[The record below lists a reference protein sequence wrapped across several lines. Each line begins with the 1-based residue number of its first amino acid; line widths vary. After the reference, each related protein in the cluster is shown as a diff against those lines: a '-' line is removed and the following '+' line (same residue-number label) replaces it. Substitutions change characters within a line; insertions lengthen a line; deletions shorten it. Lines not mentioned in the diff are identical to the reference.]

1 MHKPRTKCGPGSHNT
16 TLPIPRPQ
24 EKGEG
29 EGGRKGEEENMAEKE
44 ERKG

>member
-29 EGGRKGEEENMAEKE
+29 GVGRKGEEKNMVE
-44 ERKG
+44 ERKE